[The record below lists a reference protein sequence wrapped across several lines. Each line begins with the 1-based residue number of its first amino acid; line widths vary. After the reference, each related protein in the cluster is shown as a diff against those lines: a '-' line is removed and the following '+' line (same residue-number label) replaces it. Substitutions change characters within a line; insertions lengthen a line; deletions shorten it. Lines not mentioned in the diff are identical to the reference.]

1 MVDTRRHFKKIEVLE
16 DGKKVRVQPG
26 ATIMM
31 VNNYLA
37 PYGYKLGPDPASWSA
52 CTIGGVVANNSSGMS
67 SGTAYNTYNTLDSM
81 VFVLPSGT
89 IIDTAEPDADQKLR
103 SLEPELHEGLLRLR
117 KRVTEN
123 PESMAKIRQQYSMKN
138 TMGYGL
144 NSPGRLRDPP
154 WTFCS
159 TC

>member
-1 MVDTRRHFKKIEVLE
+1 
-16 DGKKVRVQPG
+16 
-26 ATIMM
+26 
-31 VNNYLA
+31 
-37 PYGYKLGPDPASWSA
+37 
-52 CTIGGVVANNSSGMS
+52 
-67 SGTAYNTYNTLDSM
+67 M

-144 NSPGRLRDPP
+144 NSLVDFETPVDILQHLLIGSEGTLGFVASATYRTLPILKNISTGLLVFDNLIDAARSVPELVANKLATVELMDATSIRVAQRTGRLQRRSPP
-154 WTFCS
+154 S
-159 TC
+159 M